1 MSFILNG
8 HVLAGASGPSVNR
21 YTDNPA
27 MDGTASPGASGQ
39 YADGAHVHPSDTT
52 KADKSDLASIKATGS
67 TNGTG
72 STIAAG
78 TYFYLNDVLVYAKT
92 SIASG
97 ATFTSGTNYE
107 VITAGALND
116 LKSAID
122 VEHIV
127 IGQNASNSFITLSEF
142 VAGVYGSLVMHGK
155 FAVLNLTVSFVA
167 NKTLT
172 MDTALFTLNQYKP
185 KEDTLGVGYCQY
197 LNVPAFYPKM
207 YTTGRISENM
217 ASNMPTGSGGWG
229 IMSIAYEIA

>member
-78 TYFYLNDVLVYAKT
+78 TYFYLNDVLVCAKT

-107 VITAGALND
+107 VVTAGALNE
-116 LKSAID
+116 LKSAFSKNT
-122 VEHIV
+122 
-127 IGQNASNSFITLSEF
+127 IGTSVDLTAYSASNKYVFPCDGYVVIQSPTTSIGNRSWLFLYDATGELIGNSIAGCI
-142 VAGVYGSLVMHGK
+142 VAGQPTSNIAFVKRGMMGYGV
-155 FAVLNLTVSFVA
+155 V
-167 NKTLT
+167 NK
-172 MDTALFTLNQYKP
+172 P
-185 KEDTLGVGYCQY
+185 EGIS
-197 LNVPAFYPKM
+197 AFYPLQ
-207 YTTGRISENM
+207 
-217 ASNMPTGSGGWG
+217 
-229 IMSIAYEIA
+229 